1 MAKVYSWEINRAK
14 KRYGYIIHPS
24 SINDEN
30 PDVYIGDELKGEN
43 LEKIIEWTSNCT
55 TEQYIN
61 QFEKLKSECTRQ
73 GYDVEFE
80 NVDAYLYVK
89 GTCDELR
96 GPAGRGIKS
105 IREINRDPVT
115 NITTLAVYYDD
126 DTFDTFELQGGTN
139 GLNGKDGR
147 DGANGFD
154 GVSSKTI
161 IVYKSYQENELPER
175 PEGGSYDFTI
185 NKLNGEDELN
195 EQGWYRS
202 DSNLNGIVYMS
213 SRTFAST
220 EASTDNEW
228 SIPVRITGDKGEAGK
243 DGTSIEFIYNLTQNE
258 PEVINLISENKPGY
272 VPSIDGWTASPS
284 GVDENNTKEWCSIR
298 NFDNEKNE
306 WGPWQKATIWSN
318 YGVNGQDGDGVQYI
332 YYKTNTSTPPDNP
345 TPNNYEEN
353 DEYQDPNSEWIPQ
366 SNYSYTNIDSKFV
379 SFDNDWT
386 DNPTDVT
393 INEQY
398 AWVCSRKYRKINGKK
413 SWGTYSK
420 PSLWAKFGV
429 DGENATSIKKIYA
442 LSTSTDTSPVL
453 NKSDITGGSLW
464 STGFPKGYKKGE
476 NVVWCSEAEISAKTN
491 NFIGSYKIVSTRNE
505 NGEVIA
511 PEDLNEG
518 GYEIVT
524 SLPNEREFSV
534 KYLVFYSD
542 YYEWFEGYCDPYI
555 VTGIKGD
562 NGEPNNY
569 TTYVFAYGY
578 KEYIPNA
585 PEINVN
591 PNEPGTSNDDMG
603 NTIEWLDFPNTSDG
617 KIDNETRRWYQCCGQ
632 VDGKNKIVTQWS
644 TPTPLNAKDGTVGKY
659 TEFRFGLTT
668 NGIKP
673 AISQH
678 DSNNNIMRNPTIS
691 SGGIGWYVD
700 IKKLGDDTNEV
711 IKNGGAIW
719 EIYAIINAET
729 DKVEGEWQGPVRI
742 SGEKGDKGDKGDIGP
757 AGVHGIPGVSQN
769 QMYCLGTDVQYFG
782 IYPDNINGILPKEL
796 YNNYRWLYSDNIP
809 VDLNIIETEGFYK
822 SEDYLGRVLKNKN
835 QGGQY
840 YLVCLSNGVIDYHV
854 LGSDTIDN
862 LYIWCIQGKTVYSNT
877 PDENGEYEAT
887 GVTWSKPFKLQGVNG
902 LPGKDGAKGQIT
914 YPMGV
919 YNPNEVYTTTDK
931 KAPYVYDPSGEGGYY
946 VLNKQMSWVGELP
959 SNYQYI
965 TDWKKN
971 NAVAF
976 WGTWAGYNIDKFAK
990 YGPTVKEIK
999 DDPDYKEGTKYVYR
1013 IGYGTKDSNC
1023 LGYSDWKISDDG
1035 NSVER
1040 VSPFIYSPTDTW
1052 GDWITPKGSG
1062 ITPSIDYATNS
1073 AYGTNYW
1080 EKFDSFNALY
1090 ASVGIIENG
1099 LIGSAVYNG
1108 DYMFSQQG
1116 KIKEEGN
1123 GYEDFDP
1130 SNPMGTDNEFIPNI
1144 CLNFKTG
1151 DMWACGGNVSFD
1163 NNKIT
1168 LTADNTIINGNLNI
1182 KGLVLKNKLL
1192 INNNNYLD
1200 YTILDNKYRYLNL
1213 KKTGGYIKIV
1223 GEFNKDSNGW
1233 LQLPSCKGGL
1243 AGDATN
1249 VNNDTMDD
1257 IRSYLGNTIIIVND
1271 TNNVISI
1278 CGAYQLK
1285 KYIIYPSVDEMLE
1298 GVPIKVETDDIILQ
1312 GCYGGFM
1319 NNQICYATC
1328 CSETDDYG
1336 GEIVYWELKFVLK
1349 KV

>member
-161 IVYKSYQENELPER
+161 MVYKSYQENELPER
-175 PEGGSYDFTI
+175 PEGGSYDFII

-272 VPSIDGWTASPS
+272 VPSIDGWTPSPS

-306 WGPWQKATIWSN
+306 WGPWQRATIWSN

-332 YYKTNTSTPPDNP
+332 YYKTNTGTPPDNP

-366 SNYSYTNIDSKFV
+366 SNYSYTNIDSKIV

-386 DNPTDVT
+386 DDPTDVT

-491 NFIGSYKIVSTRNE
+491 KFIGSYKIASTRNE

-524 SLPNEREFSV
+524 SLPNERELSV

-603 NTIEWLDFPNTSDG
+603 HTIEWLDFPNTSDG

-659 TEFRFGLTT
+659 TEFRFGLTY
-668 NGIKP
+668 NDNIP
-673 AISQH
+673 VISQH
-678 DSNNNIMRNPTIS
+678 DSNNNIMRKPTMS
-691 SGGIGWYVD
+691 SDGKGWFLD
-700 IKKLGDDTNEV
+700 IKELGDDTNEV
-711 IKNGGAIW
+711 IKNGGAMW

-862 LYIWCIQGKTVYSNT
+862 LYIWCIQGKTVYSNI

-919 YNPNEVYTTTDK
+919 YDPNEVYTTTDK
-931 KAPYVYDPSGEGGYY
+931 KAPYVYDSGEGEYY
-946 VLNKQMSWVGELP
+946 VLNKQMSWVGSEH
-959 SNYQYI
+959 
-965 TDWKKN
+965 N
-971 NAVAF
+971 N
-976 WGTWAGYNIDKFAK
+976 
-990 YGPTVKEIK
+990 
-999 DDPDYKEGTKYVYR
+999 
-1013 IGYGTKDSNC
+1013 
-1023 LGYSDWKISDDG
+1023 
-1035 NSVER
+1035 
-1040 VSPFIYSPTDTW
+1040 
-1052 GDWITPKGSG
+1052 
-1062 ITPSIDYATNS
+1062 ITPSEDYRDNS
-1073 AYGTNYW
+1073 ANGNNSW

-1116 KIKEEGN
+1116 KTKKEEN
-1123 GYEDFDP
+1123 GYEDFKPSDP
-1130 SNPMGTDNEFIPNI
+1130 MNSNNDFIPNI

-1151 DMWACGGNVSFD
+1151 EMWASQG
-1163 NNKIT
+1163 
-1168 LTADNTIINGNLNI
+1168 NI
-1182 KGLVLKNKLL
+1182 KFSDG
-1192 INNNNYLD
+1192 
-1200 YTILDNKYRYLNL
+1200 
-1213 KKTGGYIKIV
+1213 
-1223 GEFNKDSNGW
+1223 
-1233 LQLPSCKGGL
+1233 
-1243 AGDATN
+1243 
-1249 VNNDTMDD
+1249 
-1257 IRSYLGNTIIIVND
+1257 
-1271 TNNVISI
+1271 
-1278 CGAYQLK
+1278 
-1285 KYIIYPSVDEMLE
+1285 
-1298 GVPIKVETDDIILQ
+1298 DIILNGFIKNVPLRINDNNITNFLKTETLINGINVNVLDVTKT
-1312 GCYGGFM
+1312 GCIIYYECTDYNKIYLPMYSEFKLSNM
-1319 NNQICYATC
+1319 KEMERYSDNDRSFIDESVTIYNKSNRDIDICYTTIESGKNTKNITNTLHSKMVAKYTC
-1328 CSETDDYG
+1328 RLIEDGNT
-1336 GEIVYWELKFVLK
+1336 GEDNIGEELIYWSYDLKAHIK
-1349 KV
+1349 YIPGNDPQG

>member
-105 IREINRDPVT
+105 IREIKRDSVT

-161 IVYKSYQENELPER
+161 MVYKSYQENELPER

-202 DSNLNGIVYMS
+202 NNNLNGIVYMS

-258 PEVINLISENKPGY
+258 PDVINLISENKPGY
-272 VPSIDGWTASPS
+272 VPSIDGWTPSPS

-306 WGPWQKATIWSN
+306 WGPWQTATIWSN

-332 YYKTNTSTPPDNP
+332 YYKTNTGTPPDNP

-386 DNPTDVT
+386 DDPTDVT

-491 NFIGSYKIVSTRNE
+491 KFIGSYKIASTRNE

-524 SLPNEREFSV
+524 SLPNERELSV

-603 NTIEWLDFPNTSDG
+603 NIIEWLDFPNTSDG

-678 DSNNNIMRNPTIS
+678 DSNNNIMRKPTIS

-700 IKKLGDDTNEV
+700 IKDLGDDTNEV
-711 IKNGGAIW
+711 IKNGGAMW

-782 IYPDNINGILPKEL
+782 DYPNNINGILPDEL
-796 YNNYRWLYSDNIP
+796 YNNYRWLYSDKIP
-809 VDLNIIETEGFYK
+809 VDLNIIETEGFYT
-822 SEDYLGRVLKNKN
+822 SEQYLGRVLKNKN

-840 YLVCLSNGVIDYHV
+840 YLVCLSDGVFDYHE

-862 LYIWCIQGKTVYSNT
+862 LYIWCIQGKTVYSNI

-919 YNPNEVYTTTDK
+919 YDPNEVYTTTDK

-946 VLNKQMSWVGELP
+946 VLNKQMSWRG
-959 SNYQYI
+959 S
-965 TDWKKN
+965 D
-971 NAVAF
+971 
-976 WGTWAGYNIDKFAK
+976 
-990 YGPTVKEIK
+990 YG
-999 DDPDYKEGTKYVYR
+999 
-1013 IGYGTKDSNC
+1013 N
-1023 LGYSDWKISDDG
+1023 
-1035 NSVER
+1035 
-1040 VSPFIYSPTDTW
+1040 
-1052 GDWITPKGSG
+1052 
-1062 ITPSIDYATNS
+1062 ITPSDDYTTNS
-1073 AYGTNYW
+1073 ANGTNSW

-1099 LIGSAVYNG
+1099 LIGSAVYN
-1108 DYMFSQQG
+1108 DVYMFSQKG
-1116 KIKEEGN
+1116 IKSN
-1123 GYEDFDP
+1123 GAESDEYEKFNPDDP
-1130 SNPMGTDNEFIPNI
+1130 YNESNEFRPNI
-1144 CLNFKTG
+1144 CIDFKRG
-1151 DMWACGGNVSFD
+1151 ELWASQG
-1163 NNKIT
+1163 
-1168 LTADNTIINGNLNI
+1168 NI
-1182 KGLVLKNKLL
+1182 K
-1192 INNNNYLD
+1192 
-1200 YTILDNKYRYLNL
+1200 
-1213 KKTGGYIKIV
+1213 
-1223 GEFNKDSNGW
+1223 FSNG
-1233 LQLPSCKGGL
+1233 
-1243 AGDATN
+1243 
-1249 VNNDTMDD
+1249 
-1257 IRSYLGNTIIIVND
+1257 
-1271 TNNVISI
+1271 
-1278 CGAYQLK
+1278 
-1285 KYIIYPSVDEMLE
+1285 
-1298 GVPIKVETDDIILQ
+1298 DIILNGFIKKNKTVINDNNYQKFLKEENLIQ
-1312 GCYGGFM
+1312 GTKTRGTSDGNTGNEVPGISLKPITPPTTDNCLPYGTGVTTEYKSNDNKVKILDIEKTGSFIEFNFNTNDTSYTEITLPSMPTGYYKIDMDTIRSLIGNKIHIINSGNAYVFICSYLREYNDMDYYPSFRCVPIGKYNFM
-1319 NNQICYATC
+1319 TLTCVARSLNNRERI
-1328 CSETDDYG
+1328 
-1336 GEIVYWELKFVLK
+1336 YWEYEVGETANEDNYNEDFIVTQFNVLPGSSYGNPCDK
-1349 KV
+1349 